1 MSTMDGFFRSKKR
14 PFGASSSSVGQP
26 ASASLERR
34 RACDGEH
41 YTQEESHEHRQSA
54 QDELAD
60 WYGPADA
67 TAIGAP
73 RRRGAEQLVGT
84 SSVAQDDILDISM
97 VDRRGRSAEQ
107 PVASS
112 NKPAQFASKVH
123 SAVHAKH
130 TEYMMFL
137 QVVMNDFYHIW
148 RSFGEPKS
156 VRASW
161 SSQWNYMTRML
172 EAIARD
178 VAAYNCLHELDCS
191 LRSVVQPASIEKITA
206 TSSLLFRKVST
217 ACKREAELLIL
228 LDGLALVIVHK
239 ACWAEVKKFFES
251 TSGDDA
257 AFKNAC
263 VVEAARELNEG
274 NLHLKNLTDEAK
286 QLLDVPSWT
295 AS

>member
-54 QDELAD
+54 QDELTE

-112 NKPAQFASKVH
+112 DTPAQFASKVH

-137 QVVMNDFYHIW
+137 QVVMNDFLSH
-148 RSFGEPKS
+148 
-156 VRASW
+156 
-161 SSQWNYMTRML
+161 
-172 EAIARD
+172 
-178 VAAYNCLHELDCS
+178 
-191 LRSVVQPASIEKITA
+191 
-206 TSSLLFRKVST
+206 
-217 ACKREAELLIL
+217 
-228 LDGLALVIVHK
+228 LA
-239 ACWAEVKKFFES
+239 FF
-251 TSGDDA
+251 
-257 AFKNAC
+257 
-263 VVEAARELNEG
+263 
-274 NLHLKNLTDEAK
+274 
-286 QLLDVPSWT
+286 W
-295 AS
+295 